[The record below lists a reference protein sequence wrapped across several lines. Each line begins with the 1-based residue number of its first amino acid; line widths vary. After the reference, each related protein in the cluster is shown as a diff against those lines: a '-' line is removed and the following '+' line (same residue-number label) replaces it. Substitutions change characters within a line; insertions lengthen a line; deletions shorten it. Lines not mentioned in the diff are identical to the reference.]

1 VRVYRARRDITRPR
15 VLFSEFA
22 YVDNSGRAVHD
33 DAWQGRIASATG
45 KRDTDDSCR
54 DSGADGRL
62 AGALRELIG

>member
-1 VRVYRARRDITRPR
+1 MSPDPS

-22 YVDNSGRAVHD
+22 YVDSSGRAVHD
-33 DAWQGRIASATG
+33 DAWQGGSPVEWG
-45 KRDTDDSCR
+45 KRETDDSCR